1 MLFKMELKI
10 MKKFLYLFF
19 LLPFGQIFGA
29 NNGQPPTK
37 LQKIDNGTGNIFGA
51 EGTKDESLFT
61 AFDTVIQ
68 RNRAALHQFTVRAG
82 DYRFAPQMPPPP
94 PPPFLFPPIPLPGQ
108 SAQSLTD
115 GQQQLTPGA
124 NSFAFQMPPPP
135 PPPFLFPP
143 IPLPGQSAQS
153 LTDGQQQLTPGAN
166 SFAFQMPPPPPPPFL
181 FPPIP
186 LPGQS
191 AQSLTDGQQQ
201 LATGANSFPFQMPP
215 PPPPPFLFPPIPLPG
230 QPAQPLIPQLPAIEP
245 VLPPASTVSIPPLPT
260 TTVAPIRTTADQN
273 QSHEPHQV
281 EGFSINSDGKYQC
294 MHPDCETIMDNT
306 VLIDSLKRHQKTHEK
321 IYQCSRCKY
330 KSRSDNVRRHI
341 GSKKGTCTDAVV
353 EKVILNESN
362 VQGVTD
368 FTKTPDGFTKT
379 ADKKYKC
386 MHPGCDTIIETI
398 YRDTLIRHQRT
409 HRISYQCSQCGYD
422 GKGRQD
428 NVKRHIENHK
438 ESCPDA
444 VVKKITL
451 NESTAENVT
460 SSSSAPVIRDDF
472 GNEAPFL
479 PPSLTSSAPDQTEET
494 HQTTTST
501 NHTPLP
507 FQMPP
512 PPFLPTSSSAI
523 APLPGQAQEQEF
535 DVNDAFIAQLLSE
548 PSPKT
553 LGISSVMPGPSNSQE
568 SDQLPAPLAPQIT
581 QGQEVENRFGIQ
593 HAPAP
598 LADQTLAGNLDLDEA
613 FIAALLREQPQ
624 QGRTDHQ
631 SQQQQPFTVG
641 FFTTAANLLPSQITP
656 PQPFFGQQPF
666 TVGSLAED
674 RIRLRLRQIEAF
686 INSYTYKNAPP
697 HLKQKTL
704 ADFTASLDGSIVPV
718 TQTIGSATSNV
729 SPVDLRP
736 KAFTAAALAQKKSF
750 QCDLCEKS
758 FTSELNLKRHR
769 ATDHAP
775 QLLQK
780 NTSGSAARE
789 DHSTDVSVTAA
800 QSDEN
805 PGEFDDFIEKFSN
818 TIIKP
823 DGTKSYSCTFPD
835 CVQRNLV
842 PKEFTGKS
850 NSFRSHMI
858 DHFSKFKEIYQ
869 CPVCKRSFTAKSSL
883 DRHLKNENAH
893 QPRLPSERSP
903 INLSDK
909 LKEHFTQ
916 EDSQIICKQCNKQ
929 FSLTSSLTSLS
940 QHKDK
945 HLKNYKCSVCK
956 QIYIY
961 LSDAKKHTRKVGR
974 CKDAEILVIDL
985 KSTAPLPSNQ
995 QEFSDDDDDDIVIDD
1010 DDPE

>member
-1 MLFKMELKI
+1 MEFL
-10 MKKFLYLFF
+10 MKKLFYL
-19 LLPFGQIFGA
+19 LLLVLSGQIFAQEESERPVPQQTRGS
-29 NNGQPPTK
+29 GED
-37 LQKIDNGTGNIFGA
+37 IDPQTLLKAFGRQI
-51 EGTKDESLFT
+51 EE
-61 AFDTVIQ
+61 Q
-68 RNRAALHQFTVRAG
+68 RV
-82 DYRFAPQMPPPP
+82 DPYRFMPTRRVNT
-94 PPPFLFPPIPLPGQ
+94 FGMGF
-108 SAQSLTD
+108 
-115 GQQQLTPGA
+115 
-124 NSFAFQMPPPP
+124 
-135 PPPFLFPP
+135 
-143 IPLPGQSAQS
+143 
-153 LTDGQQQLTPGAN
+153 
-166 SFAFQMPPPPPPPFL
+166 PPPPPFL

-201 LATGANSFPFQMPP
+201 LATGANSFAFQMPP
-215 PPPPPFLFPPIPLPG
+215 PPPPPFLFPPIPLAG
-230 QPAQPLIPQLPAIEP
+230 QSAQSLTDGQQQVTTGANSFLFEMPPQLPGIEP

-273 QSHEPHQV
+273 QPHEPHQV
-281 EGFSINSDGKYQC
+281 EGFSINSDGNYQC

-306 VLIDSLKRHQKTHEK
+306 VLINSLKRHQRTHKE

-330 KSRSDNVRRHI
+330 KSRLDNVRRHI
-341 GSKKGTCTDAVV
+341 RNKQGKCPDAVA
-353 EKVILNESN
+353 EEIILNEST

-368 FTKTPDGFTKT
+368 FTKTHDGFTEIS
-379 ADKKYKC
+379 DKKYKC

-460 SSSSAPVIRDDF
+460 SSSSAPVIRDDV

-479 PPSLTSSAPDQTEET
+479 PPSLTSSAPDQIEDTG
-494 HQTTTST
+494 QTTAST

-523 APLPGQAQEQEF
+523 APLPGQAQEKELNL
-535 DVNDAFIAQLLSE
+535 DDPFIAQLLSE
-548 PSPKT
+548 PLPKT
-553 LGISSVMPGPSNSQE
+553 LGISSVMPGPSNSEE

-598 LADQTLAGNLDLDEA
+598 LADQTLAGNLDLDDA

-624 QGRTDHQ
+624 QAYTDDQ
-631 SQQQQPFTVG
+631 FQQQQPSTFG
-641 FFTTAANLLPSQITP
+641 SFTAANLLPSQQITP
-656 PQPFFGQQPF
+656 PQTFFGQQPSTTF
-666 TVGSLAED
+666 GSLAED

-686 INSYTYKNAPP
+686 INSYTYQNAPA

-704 ADFTASLDGSIVPV
+704 ADFTESLDGSMVPV

-729 SPVDLRP
+729 PPVDLLL

>member
-1 MLFKMELKI
+1 
-10 MKKFLYLFF
+10 MKKLFYF
-19 LLPFGQIFGA
+19 LLLVLSGQIFAQEESERPVPQQTRGSGEDIDPQTLLKA
-29 NNGQPPTK
+29 FGQ
-37 LQKIDNGTGNIFGA
+37 QI
-51 EGTKDESLFT
+51 EE
-61 AFDTVIQ
+61 Q
-68 RNRAALHQFTVRAG
+68 RV
-82 DYRFAPQMPPPP
+82 DPYRFMPTRRVNTFGMGFPP

-115 GQQQLTPGA
+115 GQQQVT
-124 NSFAFQMPPPP
+124 
-135 PPPFLFPP
+135 
-143 IPLPGQSAQS
+143 
-153 LTDGQQQLTPGAN
+153 
-166 SFAFQMPPPPPPPFL
+166 
-181 FPPIP
+181 
-186 LPGQS
+186 
-191 AQSLTDGQQQ
+191 
-201 LATGANSFPFQMPP
+201 TGANSFPFQMPP

-230 QPAQPLIPQLPAIEP
+230 QPAQSLTNGQQQLSTGANSFPFQMPLPKLPAIEP

-294 MHPDCETIMDNT
+294 MHPGCETTMNRK
-306 VLIDSLKRHQKTHEK
+306 VCKDSLTRHQKTHM
-321 IYQCSRCKY
+321 
-330 KSRSDNVRRHI
+330 RSYI
-341 GSKKGTCTDAVV
+341 
-353 EKVILNESN
+353 
-362 VQGVTD
+362 
-368 FTKTPDGFTKT
+368 
-379 ADKKYKC
+379 
-386 MHPGCDTIIETI
+386 
-398 YRDTLIRHQRT
+398 
-409 HRISYQCSQCGYD
+409 CSQCGYD
-422 GKGRQD
+422 GKGRSE
-428 NVKRHIENHK
+428 NVKRHIGSK
-438 ESCPDA
+438 KRKCTGA
-444 VVKKITL
+444 VVKKVIL

-460 SSSSAPVIRDDF
+460 SSSSAPVIRDDV

-479 PPSLTSSAPDQTEET
+479 PPSLTSSAPDQIEET
-494 HQTTTST
+494 HQTTAST

-523 APLPGQAQEQEF
+523 APLPDQAKEQEF

-548 PSPKT
+548 PLPET
-553 LGISSVMPGPSNSQE
+553 LGISSVMPGPSNSQG
-568 SDQLPAPLAPQIT
+568 SDQSPALLAPQIT

-593 HAPAP
+593 HGPAP
-598 LADQTLAGNLDLDEA
+598 LDDQTLAGNLDLDDA

-624 QGRTDHQ
+624 QASTDDQ
-631 SQQQQPFTVG
+631 SQQQPFTVG
-641 FFTTAANLLPSQITP
+641 SFTAANFLPSQITP

-666 TVGSLAED
+666 TVGSFAAANFLPSQITPPQSFFGQQPFTVGSSPEE
-674 RIRLRLRQIEAF
+674 RIRLRLSQIEAF

-729 SPVDLRP
+729 SSVDLLP

-769 ATDHAP
+769 ANYHAT

-805 PGEFDDFIEKFSN
+805 PGEFDDFIEKFSS
-818 TIIKP
+818 TTTGP

-850 NSFRSHMI
+850 NSFTDHMI
-858 DHFSKFKEIYQ
+858 NHFAKFKEIYQ

-883 DRHLKNENAH
+883 DRHLKSDNVH
-893 QPRLPSERSP
+893 QLRLPSERSP

-929 FSLTSSLTSLS
+929 FSLTSSLTTLS

-961 LSDAKKHTRKVGR
+961 LSDARKHTRNVAI
-974 CKDAEILVIDL
+974 CNNAEILVVNL
-985 KSTAPLPSNQ
+985 TSTAPSASNQ
-995 QEFSDDDDDDIVIDD
+995 QEFLDDDDIVIDD
-1010 DDPE
+1010 DE

>member
-1 MLFKMELKI
+1 
-10 MKKFLYLFF
+10 MKSLLSLIF
-19 LLPFGQIFGA
+19 LLPFGQIFGGDD
-29 NNGQPPTK
+29 GQPPTK
-37 LQKIDNGTGNIFGA
+37 LQKIDNGTGGA
-51 EGTKDESLFT
+51 EGTALFT
-61 AFDTVIQ
+61 AFDRVIQ
-68 RNRAALHQFTVRAG
+68 RNRDALHRFTVCAG
-82 DYRFAPQMPPPP
+82 DYRFAPQMPPPPP

-108 SAQSLTD
+108 PGSTFTL

-143 IPLPGQSAQS
+143 IPLA
-153 LTDGQQQLTPGAN
+153 
-166 SFAFQMPPPPPPPFL
+166 
-181 FPPIP
+181 
-186 LPGQS
+186 GQS

-201 LATGANSFPFQMPP
+201 LATGANSFLFEMP
-215 PPPPPFLFPPIPLPG
+215 
-230 QPAQPLIPQLPAIEP
+230 PQLPAIEP

-281 EGFSINSDGKYQC
+281 EGFSINSDGNYQC
-294 MHPDCETIMDNT
+294 TN
-306 VLIDSLKRHQKTHEK
+306 
-321 IYQCSRCKY
+321 
-330 KSRSDNVRRHI
+330 
-341 GSKKGTCTDAVV
+341 
-353 EKVILNESN
+353 
-362 VQGVTD
+362 
-368 FTKTPDGFTKT
+368 
-379 ADKKYKC
+379 
-386 MHPGCDTIIETI
+386 CDTIIETI
-398 YRDTLIRHQRT
+398 HRDTLIRHQRT

-422 GKGRQD
+422 GKGRSE
-428 NVKRHIENHK
+428 NVKRHISSK
-438 ESCPDA
+438 KGTCTGA
-444 VVKKITL
+444 VVKKVTL

-460 SSSSAPVIRDDF
+460 SSSSAPVIRDDV

-479 PPSLTSSAPDQTEET
+479 PPSLTSSLTSSAPDQIEET

-523 APLPGQAQEQEF
+523 APLPGQAQEKELNL
-535 DVNDAFIAQLLSE
+535 DDPSFIAQLLSE

-624 QGRTDHQ
+624 QASTDDQ
-631 SQQQQPFTVG
+631 SQQQPFTVSS
-641 FFTTAANLLPSQITP
+641 FTAANLLPSQITP

-704 ADFTASLDGSIVPV
+704 ADFTASLDGFMVPV

-729 SPVDLRP
+729 SSVDLLP

-769 ATDHAP
+769 ANYHAT

-805 PGEFDDFIEKFSN
+805 PGEFDDFIEKFSS
-818 TIIKP
+818 TTTGP

-842 PKEFTGKS
+842 PKEFTDRS
-850 NSFRSHMI
+850 NSFRKHMI
-858 DHFSKFKEIYQ
+858 DHFAKFKEIYQ
-869 CPVCKRSFTAKSSL
+869 CPVCKESFTAKSSL

-893 QPRLPSERSP
+893 QPRLPSQRSK

-929 FSLTSSLTSLS
+929 FSLTSSLTTLS

-945 HLKNYKCSVCK
+945 HLKNYKCSVCEN
-956 QIYIY
+956 IYFY
-961 LSDAKKHTRKVGR
+961 LSDARKHTRKVAI
-974 CKDAEILVIDL
+974 CNNAEILVVNL
-985 KSTAPLPSNQ
+985 TSTAPSASNQ
-995 QEFSDDDDDDIVIDD
+995 QEFLDDDDIVIDD
-1010 DDPE
+1010 DE

>member
-1 MLFKMELKI
+1 M
-10 MKKFLYLFF
+10 
-19 LLPFGQIFGA
+19 PGQSAQSLTDGQQQLATGA
-29 NNGQPPTK
+29 NS
-37 LQKIDNGTGNIFGA
+37 F
-51 EGTKDESLFT
+51 
-61 AFDTVIQ
+61 AF
-68 RNRAALHQFTVRAG
+68 
-82 DYRFAPQMPPPP
+82 QMPPPP

-108 SAQSLTD
+108 PGSTFTL

-143 IPLPGQSAQS
+143 IPLAGQSAQS
-153 LTDGQQQLTPGAN
+153 LTDGQQQVT
-166 SFAFQMPPPPPPPFL
+166 
-181 FPPIP
+181 
-186 LPGQS
+186 
-191 AQSLTDGQQQ
+191 
-201 LATGANSFPFQMPP
+201 TGANSFLFEMP
-215 PPPPPFLFPPIPLPG
+215 
-230 QPAQPLIPQLPAIEP
+230 PQLPGIEP

-273 QSHEPHQV
+273 QPHELHQV
-281 EGFSINSDGKYQC
+281 EGFSINSDGNYQC
-294 MHPDCETIMDNT
+294 
-306 VLIDSLKRHQKTHEK
+306 TH
-321 IYQCSRCKY
+321 
-330 KSRSDNVRRHI
+330 
-341 GSKKGTCTDAVV
+341 T
-353 EKVILNESN
+353 
-362 VQGVTD
+362 
-368 FTKTPDGFTKT
+368 
-379 ADKKYKC
+379 
-386 MHPGCDTIIETI
+386 GCDTIIETI

-422 GKGRQD
+422 GKSRSE
-428 NVKRHIENHK
+428 NVKRHIKNHK

-444 VVKKITL
+444 VVEKVIL
-451 NESTAENVT
+451 NESTVQGVT
-460 SSSSAPVIRDDF
+460 CFTKTPDGFTKTADGKYQCMHPGCRQTISEKATTGTLMRHKKMH
-472 GNEAPFL
+472 NEAPFL
-479 PPSLTSSAPDQTEET
+479 PPSLTSSAPDQTEDT
-494 HQTTTST
+494 D
-501 NHTPLP
+501 
-507 FQMPP
+507 
-512 PPFLPTSSSAI
+512 
-523 APLPGQAQEQEF
+523 QAKEQEF

-548 PSPKT
+548 PLPET
-553 LGISSVMPGPSNSQE
+553 LGISSVMPGPLNSQE

-598 LADQTLAGNLDLDEA
+598 LADQTLAGNLDLDDA

-729 SPVDLRP
+729 SPVDLPP

-850 NSFRSHMI
+850 NSFTDHMI
-858 DHFSKFKEIYQ
+858 NHFSKFKEIYQ

-883 DRHLKNENAH
+883 DRHLKSDNVH
-893 QPRLPSERSP
+893 QLRLPSERSK

-929 FSLTSSLTSLS
+929 FSLTSSLTTLS

-945 HLKNYKCSVCK
+945 HLKNYKCSVCEN
-956 QIYIY
+956 IYFY
-961 LSDAKKHTRKVGR
+961 LSDARKHTRNVAI
-974 CKDAEILVIDL
+974 CNNAEILVVNL
-985 KSTAPLPSNQ
+985 TSTAPSASNQ
-995 QEFSDDDDDDIVIDD
+995 QEFLDDDDIVIDD
-1010 DDPE
+1010 DE